1 MSDRGC
7 EGDSRYLVCHDYG
20 MGALW
25 WWVWARSPEEI
36 VDVVAEVEVVTDDT
50 AIEQVSSWGLEEVHL
65 HARDLGPL
73 ANLRDQRA
81 AHRHLPGFGVLAG
94 RAQVCLRE
102 DSPEY
107 GGAVYLM
114 EVGPDGRRLR
124 QVEQLATGDSFRTDD
139 WPFNPPI
146 DLRDPQY
153 VPKEISPEAFE
164 DAWRNARP
172 DPDAW

>member
-7 EGDSRYLVCHDYG
+7 EGDSRFLVLHDYG
-20 MGALW
+20 MGGLW

-36 VDVVAEVEVVTDDT
+36 VDVVAEVEVVTDG
-50 AIEQVSSWGLEEVHL
+50 AAMQRVGSWGLEAVHL
-65 HARDLGPL
+65 HAVDLGSL
-73 ANLRDQRA
+73 TDLRDQRA
-81 AHRHLPGFGVLAG
+81 AHRYLPGFGVLAA
-94 RAQVCLRE
+94 RALVYLRE

-107 GGAVYLM
+107 GGAVYLT

-124 QVEQLATGDSFRTDD
+124 QVEQLATGDSLRTDD
-139 WPFNPPI
+139 WPFNSPI

-164 DAWRNARP
+164 AAWHNARP
-172 DPDAW
+172 DPDA